1 MKKFIKK
8 SKFLLLGLLVVAAFV
23 GSTFAYL
30 RATDTQ
36 IVNTFKFAKVET
48 SIDEETEDTTPDNT
62 ATKLVK
68 IQNNE
73 VSPVF
78 VRARV
83 VVSGADAGVATVN
96 YVTSAE
102 AAVTEGNVIN
112 VVYNSANWLMKDG
125 WFYYQAVLDGK
136 PENGIAPQTEALI
149 TSVIVGNGVDTSL
162 SFEVDIYEESVL
174 TSDAAYDQTKAE
186 ETFG

>member
-48 SIDEETEDTTPDNT
+48 SIDEKTEDTSPDNT

-83 VVSGADAGVATVN
+83 VVSGADAGF
-96 YVTSAE
+96 VTGE
-102 AAVTEGNVIN
+102 A
-112 VVYNSANWLMKDG
+112 YK
-125 WFYYQAVLDGK
+125 
-136 PENGIAPQTEALI
+136 NGEI
-149 TSVIVGNGVDTSL
+149 SVQLARVMGFDEKQFPRIKN
-162 SFEVDIYEESVL
+162 
-174 TSDAAYDQTKAE
+174 
-186 ETFG
+186 